1 MTIAG
6 TSSCARQ
13 VGRSL
18 RFAVVLGMLVPGV
31 VAVTVSP
38 ARADTFCDL
47 SPTSAGI
54 GIDFAQPTAQIRSSA
69 TAQLPFFRGVA
80 KLLPSDAPKSV
91 RALYAGDLSVVARAA
106 KVSTAAEVERLA
118 RQSFALSTSA
128 SGRAA
133 VKWLEGRCRVPDTI
147 DVVTIGPDNKATK
160 ATSPTTG
167 PPNPARVATPPTSTA
182 GGPFDPCSIIPAQL
196 AATALGADPG
206 PGDSTS
212 TRTGGQCSYGTDAGG
227 LIVTI
232 VRGPLALGKTAKDA
246 VLSANTVA
254 LASKARDTKGDLVY
268 NTLPGIGDGAFVI
281 GTGASPDKAFTSASL
296 TFYKGDSWV
305 TLLLSY
311 TPAVRDPVT
320 QITSLA
326 KSVAPLVSR

>member
-1 MTIAG
+1 MLVPA
-6 TSSCARQ
+6 
-13 VGRSL
+13 V
-18 RFAVVLGMLVPGV
+18 FAVV
-31 VAVTVSP
+31 AAP
-38 ARADTFCDL
+38 AKADTFCDL
-47 SPTSAGI
+47 APTSAGI
-54 GIDFAQPTAQIRSSA
+54 GIDFAQPFAQIRSSA

-80 KLLPSDAPKSV
+80 KLLPADAPKAV
-91 RALYAGDLSVVARAA
+91 RSLFAGDLAVVASATKLNSAVEA
-106 KVSTAAEVERLA
+106 KRLA
-118 RQSFALSTSA
+118 RQSLALSTSV

-147 DVVTIGPDNKATK
+147 DVVTIGPDSKATK
-160 ATSPTTG
+160 VTSPTTS
-167 PPNPARVATPPTSTA
+167 PPNPARVTPTTAT

-196 AATALGADPG
+196 AATALGTDPG
-206 PGDSTS
+206 PGDSNP

-232 VRGPLALGKTAKDA
+232 VRGPFALGKTAKDA
-246 VLSANTVA
+246 VLNANTAA
-254 LASKARDTKGDLVY
+254 LASKARDTKGDVIY

-296 TFYKGDSWV
+296 TFYKGDTWV

-311 TPAVRDPVT
+311 TPATRDPVT

-326 KSVAPLVSR
+326 KSVAPLVPR

>member
-1 MTIAG
+1 MPH
-6 TSSCARQ
+6 

-18 RFAVVLGMLVPGV
+18 RFAMALGMLVPAVAAV
-31 VAVTVSP
+31 VAAP
-38 ARADTFCDL
+38 AQADTFCDL

-54 GIDFAQPTAQIRSSA
+54 GIDFAQPFAQIRSSA

-80 KLLPSDAPKSV
+80 KLLPADAPKSV
-91 RALYAGDLSVVARAA
+91 RALFAGDLAVVAAA
-106 KVSTAAEVERLA
+106 ARLTSAVEAKRLA
-118 RQSFALSTSA
+118 RQSLALSTSV

-160 ATSPTTG
+160 TTSPTTS
-167 PPNPARVATPPTSTA
+167 PPNPSRVAAPPTPTT
-182 GGPFDPCSIIPAQL
+182 GGPFDPCSIIPPQL

-206 PGDSTS
+206 PGESTS
-212 TRTGGQCSYGTDAGG
+212 TRTGGQCSFGTAGGG

-232 VRGPLALGKTAKDA
+232 VRGPSALGKTAKDA
-246 VLSANTVA
+246 VLSANTAA
-254 LASKARDTKGDLVY
+254 LASKARDTKGVVIY

-296 TFYKGDSWV
+296 TFYKGDTWV

-311 TPAVRDPVT
+311 TPATRDPVT

-326 KSVAPLVSR
+326 KSVAPLVPR